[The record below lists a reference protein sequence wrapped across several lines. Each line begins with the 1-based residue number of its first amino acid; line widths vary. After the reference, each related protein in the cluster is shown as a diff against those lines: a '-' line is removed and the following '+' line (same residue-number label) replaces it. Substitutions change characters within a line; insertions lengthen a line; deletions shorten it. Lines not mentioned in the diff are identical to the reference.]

1 MTNNYNEQPDEL
13 QQPQPQQQP
22 TLPLLYLPIELAEEI
37 SLYFVGRDAAKLI
50 RVSRSFY
57 SLFLPRVWADLDTFA
72 TITDDEMKRH
82 MLKKYGHFVR
92 IIDFYKDTIYRLS
105 FDWLPFV
112 KRATHLKSTIH
123 KWITV
128 ERAEVLMKL
137 IKQSK
142 MLRTLGL
149 YFNRYDTPV
158 KFDELAVA
166 INGLKHLERLA
177 CEFVTV
183 SGAMGAGS
191 EWKRAASFID
201 LLHPTKRSKLRLKID
216 FNISIDEVDVQELA
230 PYIDTFDVYG
240 DDICTANLAHELF
253 GIRGKDGQP
262 LMFPQLKEL
271 KMTSCC
277 LKSEGYSIK
286 GITAGR
292 LPHLQHLYF
301 DDVPCGLL
309 DRDDPRRNEHD
320 KHNWKPEHSGYPHII
335 ISSQRWQCLTD
346 LAIGIISSSILMNII
361 DLNPQLQQLSVG
373 SQYSK
378 APKVNDAS
386 KYNHDEFQLEN
397 ILERLPHLKR
407 FSIGRLNSR
416 VVVNPAAIP
425 TKRQHNINIT
435 IGCQMSIAPSATAYI
450 MQMPQLT
457 NLSFN
462 ECIFTD
468 VDETIQLLQNNAA
481 TCGVKR
487 FQWYPIVWHQELALA
502 MTNKMPRVE
511 WFKALKCPKE
521 HRAIFEAKCEFQ
533 Y

>member
-1 MTNNYNEQPDEL
+1 
-13 QQPQPQQQP
+13 
-22 TLPLLYLPIELAEEI
+22 
-37 SLYFVGRDAAKLI
+37 
-50 RVSRSFY
+50 
-57 SLFLPRVWADLDTFA
+57 
-72 TITDDEMKRH
+72 
-82 MLKKYGHFVR
+82 
-92 IIDFYKDTIYRLS
+92 
-105 FDWLPFV
+105 
-112 KRATHLKSTIH
+112 
-123 KWITV
+123 
-128 ERAEVLMKL
+128 
-137 IKQSK
+137 
-142 MLRTLGL
+142 
-149 YFNRYDTPV
+149 
-158 KFDELAVA
+158 
-166 INGLKHLERLA
+166 
-177 CEFVTV
+177 
-183 SGAMGAGS
+183 
-191 EWKRAASFID
+191 
-201 LLHPTKRSKLRLKID
+201 
-216 FNISIDEVDVQELA
+216 EVDVQALA

-240 DDICTANLAHELF
+240 DDICTANLAHGLF

-262 LMFPQLKEL
+262 LVFPQLKEL

-320 KHNWKPEHSGYPHII
+320 KHNWKPEYSGYPHII
-335 ISSQRWQCLTD
+335 ISSQRWHYLTD

-373 SQYSK
+373 SEYSD

-386 KYNHDEFQLEN
+386 NYNHDEFQLET
-397 ILERLPHLKR
+397 ILERLPHLEG

-425 TKRQHNINIT
+425 ATRQHGMNII
-435 IGCQMSIAPSATAYI
+435 IGCQMSIAPSAAAYI
-450 MQMPQLT
+450 LQMPQLT

-462 ECIFTD
+462 ECIFAD

-487 FQWYPIVWHQELALA
+487 FQWNPIEWNQELTLA
-502 MTNKMPRVE
+502 MTNKMSHLE
-511 WFKALKCPKE
+511 QLTGFGCPE
-521 HRAIFEAKCEFQ
+521 EYYAIFEAKCEFE